1 MDLRL
6 RPYTTDDE
14 TAARR
19 AEDIA
24 AAEDS
29 MFLLGLEPEMTWTE
43 FLDSVETQ
51 RLGLYPSQYRVRA
64 AQLAATVDGELVGR
78 ASIRFELNDF
88 SRPRR
93 SYWLRRAARFS
104 TKGLRHGDSAQSSRE
119 SLAPESSIRA
129 RCTAPTPTWDRS
141 RPSSDVGE
149 YSMKYSPTI
158 GRTIVAS
165 LLDQLTLRVER
176 LQSCCAFRRRSTP
189 PRGRLR
195 VARRK

>member
-78 ASIRFELNDF
+78 ASIRF
-88 SRPRR
+88 
-93 SYWLRRAARFS
+93 
-104 TKGLRHGDSAQSSRE
+104 
-119 SLAPESSIRA
+119 
-129 RCTAPTPTWDRS
+129 
-141 RPSSDVGE
+141 
-149 YSMKYSPTI
+149 
-158 GRTIVAS
+158 
-165 LLDQLTLRVER
+165 
-176 LQSCCAFRRRSTP
+176 
-189 PRGRLR
+189 
-195 VARRK
+195 